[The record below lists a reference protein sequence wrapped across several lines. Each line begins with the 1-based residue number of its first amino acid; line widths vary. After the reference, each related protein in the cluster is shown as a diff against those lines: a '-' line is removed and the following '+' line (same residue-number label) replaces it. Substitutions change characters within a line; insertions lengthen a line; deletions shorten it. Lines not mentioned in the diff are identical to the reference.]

1 MPDSVLP
8 SGDLSE
14 DGPDG
19 CGCVGCFKDAAA
31 EIDHPEKGPRTVCK
45 SHINGHP
52 IRRRFDH
59 V

>member
-1 MPDSVLP
+1 MTGDILP
-8 SGDLSE
+8 CGDISE

-31 EIDHPEKGPRTVCK
+31 EIDHPTKGIRTVCEG
-45 SHINGHP
+45 HINGYP
-52 IRRRFDH
+52 IVRRVAH